1 MASPKSSE
9 PTDLGRLAAID
20 PLALEPGMIVWDR
33 FCVVGK
39 VRHSSPEWSVPVTDL
54 EREFGRPPHHRCT
67 LAYLPVDERHRERIR
82 RAVVADEQVQ
92 PRVRATIELARG
104 MALVH
109 EPVEGE
115 HVGAQLP
122 ARESRALTLALSGLL
137 ARLHEANVRGID
149 LRSGDL
155 RQSEGQFRLDGFHH
169 LTGAGTA
176 EQDLEGVVALLRR
189 VAGLHVGSLLEP
201 MPRSAG
207 ELWGRARM
215 LAQEDHAPLTTP
227 LSQHPPFVGR
237 ERARR
242 ALEKAFA
249 DAKIARSSVG
259 LVCGAQGLGKSRL
272 LEEFASWLRA
282 EERALVVH
290 GEYLRGC
297 GESRAGLMGALG
309 MLPKV
314 LASCEAELTERV
326 RERLSR
332 RIGAHASVLASYAPA
347 LVELLS
353 DPTAHALEGPGE
365 SGLGLGM
372 GLGLNFEFEEGFAR
386 HAVAVAD
393 AIRCVG
399 SQERP
404 LVILLDNLQFA
415 DRGSIAVLRRLLIED
430 RSHHTMIV
438 AGLCGQA
445 PAGLSDTSDDSNW
458 NPLRDPQLLLRRIV
472 LEPFEVAEL
481 ERLIVAGLPGP
492 VERPHELAEALF
504 EGSRGNPLVAWATL
518 QSWIDRDVLVRP
530 GAEPWTLRKRKLG
543 GTSPRRVFGER
554 VDQAGLDERWLALL
568 AAAAGGHVD
577 EAWFQRVSGW
587 EPRRVATAVEGLERR
602 GLMGKAGEAS
612 LRFPH
617 DMVRELVI
625 ERTPAGD
632 VRRAHAAIA
641 SWLASLGPRVSPA
654 RLAYHTDCALGQDSQ
669 GDAKLAEMHLA
680 AGREMLGV
688 FDLERSGWHFT
699 RALIE
704 RGKGSGRLAA
714 VEGAADVALLGD
726 KVEEAAQLYAEAVIE
741 TEDPLVASRIAAK
754 AVHGL
759 FRKSAAGEAATIGR
773 LALARADQ
781 PLPDRGVR
789 LRVATLKAKLARL
802 VRSTSREGE
811 LGSTQLREQLC
822 WLYSRMAVV
831 LAMPEPKTAE
841 LCLLRALEHARD
853 LDSAAASSVHA
864 MHGAQLAMRGDT
876 EQAQQALRRAV
887 ELAIT
892 ARSDWAL
899 ALAQHLRGH
908 LVELATGEYLGG
920 LASLDEA
927 VAHFRRTGDLSIA
940 VSSLFFKAVYG
951 RNCEPIQV
959 VHGWLDEATAL
970 NEVQGD
976 TVVDLAIE
984 ALRLYL
990 RARTGAR
997 NVVEGA
1003 ASLSV
1008 RAAARQPV
1016 SFEGY
1021 LPHAYL
1027 ALALL
1032 EVGEQARA
1040 REQIDLASRPGDRG
1054 GLAMSAQLG
1063 EHAPEFAHDLTAA
1076 TVLVLLRT
1084 QASAEDRR
1092 RLEDGF
1098 RRLDRA
1104 ARQSPRLAALAQLA
1118 RMRHAMNQ
1126 GRRERAR
1133 AAAASLIAGL
1143 GHHGQVHLALEAHR
1157 TLGELLRGSDVLA
1170 AREHVR
1176 LAQELAEQLG
1186 LEQARERERERER
1199 AAEEQDIP
1207 RARGRDRSSRRHSS
1221 AYLRAVA
1228 RNELVDVGELLEG
1241 SRQVLLDTVGNVAWI
1256 YLRAQPELRV
1266 HGEQVEVQ
1274 TLLVHLALC
1283 ARDSVN
1289 TPQQLRA
1296 VGTLE
1301 DLDAERA
1308 ATIPGASPGRWG
1320 KIAVSVLGAPANVGV
1335 TGGISACRQSATRLG
1350 GFLEVEQT
1358 DELLTLS
1365 VYLPPE
1371 RTGSSASMV
1380 TREVQAGPSSVY
1392 VLHPDPLIRETLTG
1406 AISRLGHPC
1415 ESSSPNDVDFREL
1428 PEVDVLFV
1436 DGETLRDYAKLLPP
1450 EPTLVE
1456 IVSRGLRRASEYPS
1470 LRVPFALGELRKFLQ
1485 SDD

>member
-1 MASPKSSE
+1 MATPKSSE
-9 PTDLGRLAAID
+9 PTDMGRLSTID
-20 PLALEPGMIVWDR
+20 PLTLEPGMIVWDR

-39 VRHSSPEWSVPVTDL
+39 VRHASPLWYVPVTDL
-54 EREFGRPPHHRCT
+54 AREYGRPPHHRVT
-67 LAYLPVDERHRERIR
+67 LAYLPVDDRHRERIR

-92 PRVRATIELARG
+92 PRVRATIDLARG

-122 ARESRALTLALSGLL
+122 ARESRTLTLALSGLL
-137 ARLHEANVRGID
+137 TRLHEANVRGID

-189 VAGLHVGSLLEP
+189 VAGAHVGSLLEP

-207 ELWGRARM
+207 ELWGRARI
-215 LAQEDHAPLTTP
+215 LAQEDHTQLATP

-242 ALEKAFA
+242 TLEKAFA

-309 MLPKV
+309 GLPKA
-314 LASCEAELTERV
+314 LASCEPELTERV
-326 RERLSR
+326 RERLAR
-332 RIGAHASVLASYAPA
+332 RVGAHAGVLASYAPGFA
-347 LVELLS
+347 ELLAEPADE
-353 DPTAHALEGPGE
+353 DPFAELP
-365 SGLGLGM
+365 
-372 GLGLNFEFEEGFAR
+372 NFEFEEGFAR
-386 HAVAVAD
+386 HAVAVAE
-393 AIRCVG
+393 AIRCIG

-415 DRGSIAVLRRLLIED
+415 DRGSIAVLRRLLVED

-445 PAGLSDTSDDSNW
+445 PTGLADASDDSNW

-472 LEPFEVAEL
+472 LDPFELAEL
-481 ERLIVAGLPGP
+481 ERLLLAGLPGP

-518 QSWIDRDVLVRP
+518 QSWIDRNVLVRP
-530 GAEPWTLRKRKLG
+530 GAEPWTLRKRMLG

-602 GLMGKAGEAS
+602 GLMGRAGEAS

-617 DMVRELVI
+617 DMVRELVV

-654 RLAYHTDCALGQDSQ
+654 RLAYHTDCALGQDSH
-669 GDAKLAEMHLA
+669 GDAQLAEMHLA

-704 RGKGSGRLAA
+704 RGKGTGRLAA

-741 TEDPLVASRIAAK
+741 TDDPLVASRIAAK

-781 PLPDRGVR
+781 PLPDGGVR
-789 LRVATLKAKLARL
+789 LRVAKLQAQLRL
-802 VRSTSREGE
+802 RFE
-811 LGSTQLREQLC
+811 LRQAEHALMSSQLREQLC

-831 LAMPEPKTAE
+831 LTVPEPSTAE
-841 LCLLRALEHARD
+841 LCLLRALHHARG
-853 LDSAAASSVHA
+853 LESAAAASVHA
-864 MHGAQLAMRGDT
+864 MHGASLAMGGHTQR
-876 EQAQQALRRAV
+876 AQQALRRAV
-887 ELAIT
+887 ELAMKV
-892 ARSDWAL
+892 RSDWAL

-908 LVELATGEYLGG
+908 LVELPTGEYLGG

-927 VAHFRRTGDLSIA
+927 VSHFRRTGDLSIA

-951 RNCEPIQV
+951 RDREPIQV
-959 VHGWLDEATAL
+959 LHGWLDEATAL

-997 NVVEGA
+997 NVVEAA

-1008 RAAARQPV
+1008 RAAARSPV

-1040 REQIDLASRPGDRG
+1040 REQIEQSVRARIGD
-1054 GLAMSAQLG
+1054 
-1063 EHAPEFAHDLTAA
+1063 HAPEFAHDLTAA
-1076 TVLVLLRT
+1076 TVLVLVRT
-1084 QASAEDRR
+1084 QASPEDRG
-1092 RLEDGF
+1092 RLEDGI
-1098 RRLDRA
+1098 RTLEKAGRH
-1104 ARQSPRLAALAQLA
+1104 SPRLAALAQLA
-1118 RMRHAMNQ
+1118 RMRHAMSQ
-1126 GRRERAR
+1126 ARRERAR

-1143 GHHGQVHLALEAHR
+1143 GQHGQIHLALEAHR

-1176 LAQELAEQLG
+1176 LAQELAEKLG

-1199 AAEEQDIP
+1199 AVEEQDIP
-1207 RARGRDRSSRRHSS
+1207 RARTRDRSSRRHSN

-1228 RNELVDVGELLEG
+1228 RNEVVEVGELLES
-1241 SRQVLLDTVGNVAWI
+1241 SRQVLLDTVGSVSWI

-1283 ARDSVN
+1283 ARDSVSE
-1289 TPQQLRA
+1289 PEQLRA

-1308 ATIPGASPGRWG
+1308 ATIPGASAGRWG
-1320 KIAVSVLGAPANVGV
+1320 KIAVTVLGAPANLGV
-1335 TGGISACRQSATRLG
+1335 TGGVSACRQSATRLG

-1358 DELLTLS
+1358 EELLTLS

-1380 TREVQAGPSSVY
+1380 AREVEPGPSGVY
-1392 VLHPDPLIRETLTG
+1392 VLHPDPLIRETLVG
-1406 AISRLGHPC
+1406 AITRLGHPC
-1415 ESSSPNDVDFREL
+1415 ESGSPNDVDFREL

-1436 DGETLRDYAKLLPP
+1436 DGETLHDYAKQLPH
-1450 EPTLVE
+1450 EPTTVE
-1456 IVSRGLRRASEYPS
+1456 IVSRGLRRASEFPS
-1470 LRVPFALGELRKFLQ
+1470 LRVPFALGELKKYLDR
-1485 SDD
+1485 DD

>member
-1 MASPKSSE
+1 MATPKSSE
-9 PTDLGRLAAID
+9 PKDLGRLSTID
-20 PLALEPGMIVWDR
+20 PLALEPGMIVWNR

-39 VRHSSPEWSVPVTDL
+39 VRHASPQWSVPVTDL
-54 EREFGRPPHHRCT
+54 DREYGRPPHHRVT

-92 PRVRATIELARG
+92 PRVRATIDLARG

-115 HVGAQLP
+115 HLGAQLP
-122 ARESRALTLALSGLL
+122 ARESRALTLALAGLL
-137 ARLHEANVRGID
+137 ARLHEANVRGVD
-149 LRSGDL
+149 LRIGDL
-155 RQSEGQFRLDGFHH
+155 RQGEGQFRLDGFHH

-176 EQDLEGVVALLRR
+176 EQDLEGVITLLRR
-189 VAGLHVGSLLEP
+189 VTGSHVGSLLEP
-201 MPRSAG
+201 VPRSAG
-207 ELWGRARM
+207 ELWSRARM
-215 LAQEDHAPLTTP
+215 LAEDHGPLVTP

-249 DAKIARSSVG
+249 DAKIARSSMG
-259 LVCGAQGLGKSRL
+259 LICGAQGLGKSRL

-282 EERALVVH
+282 EDRALVVH

-297 GESRAGLMGALG
+297 GESRAGLMGALSA
-309 MLPKV
+309 LPKLV
-314 LASCEAELTERV
+314 SGCGPDFTERV
-326 RERLSR
+326 RERLAR
-332 RIGAHASVLASYAPA
+332 RIGANAGVLASYAPGFA
-347 LVELLS
+347 ELL
-353 DPTAHALEGPGE
+353 GE
-365 SGLGLGM
+365 LSSSGTTDGASEPP
-372 GLGLNFEFEEGFAR
+372 NFEVEEGFAR

-430 RSHHTMIV
+430 RSHHTMV
-438 AGLCGQA
+438 VTGLCGQA
-445 PAGLSDTSDDSNW
+445 PTGLAEAPDEGNW
-458 NPLRDPQLLLRRIV
+458 NPQRDPQLLLRRFV
-472 LEPFEVAEL
+472 LEPFEVTEL
-481 ERLIVAGLPGP
+481 ERLIIAGLPGP
-492 VERPHELAEALF
+492 VERPHEVAQALF
-504 EGSRGNPLVAWATL
+504 ESSHGNPLVAWATL
-518 QSWIDRDVLVRP
+518 QSWIDREVLTRTQS
-530 GAEPWTLRKRKLG
+530 EPWMLRKRKLA

-554 VDQAGLDERWLALL
+554 VDGAGLDERWLALL

-587 EPRRVATAVEGLERR
+587 EPRRVAAAVEALERR
-602 GLMGKAGEAS
+602 GLMGRAGEAS

-625 ERTPAGD
+625 ERTAAGD

-654 RLAYHTDCALGQDSQ
+654 RLAYHTDCALGQDSHRDTQ
-669 GDAKLAEMHLA
+669 LAEMHLA

-704 RGKGSGRLAA
+704 RGKGTGRLAA

-726 KVEEAAQLYAEAVIE
+726 KYEEAAQLYAEAVVE
-741 TEDPLVASRIAAK
+741 SNDPLVASRIAAK

-781 PLPDRGVR
+781 PLPDGGMR
-789 LRVATLKAKLARL
+789 LRVAGWQAKLRL
-802 VRSTSREGE
+802 RFEAAEREGE
-811 LGSTQLREQLC
+811 LATTQLREQLC

-831 LAMPEPKTAE
+831 LALPEPRTAE
-841 LCLLRALEHARD
+841 LCLLRALHHAD
-853 LDSAAASSVHA
+853 SLDSAAAASVHA
-864 MHGAQLAMRGDT
+864 MHGAQLAVRGRVD
-876 EQAQQALRRAV
+876 QAKQALRGALDLAV
-887 ELAIT
+887 KV
-892 ARSDWAL
+892 RSDWAV

-908 LVELATGEYLGG
+908 LVELPTGEYLVG

-940 VSSLFFKAVYG
+940 VSSLFFKALYG

-990 RARTGAR
+990 RARAGAR
-997 NVVEGA
+997 NVVEAA
-1003 ASLSV
+1003 ASLTV
-1008 RAAARQPV
+1008 RAAARHPV
-1016 SFEGY
+1016 SYEGC

-1032 EVGEQARA
+1032 EVGEHARA
-1040 REQIDLASRPGDRG
+1040 REQIDLGHLLVFERG
-1054 GLAMSAQLG
+1054 LVG
-1063 EHAPEFAHDLTAA
+1063 ERAPEFAHDLTVA
-1076 TVLVLLRT
+1076 TVMVLVRT

-1092 RLEDGF
+1092 RLEDGI
-1098 RRLDRA
+1098 RRLEKA
-1104 ARQSPRLAALAQLA
+1104 GRQSPRLAAMALLA
-1118 RMRHAMNQ
+1118 RMRNGMGQA
-1126 GRRERAR
+1126 RRDRAR
-1133 AAAASLIAGL
+1133 AAAASVITGL
-1143 GHHGQVHLALEAHR
+1143 GQHGQVHLALEAHR

-1176 LAQELAEQLG
+1176 LAQELAEKLG

-1199 AAEEQDIP
+1199 AAEEQDVP
-1207 RARGRDRSSRRHSS
+1207 RARRHDRSSRRHSN
-1221 AYLRAVA
+1221 AYLRALA
-1228 RNELVDVGELLEG
+1228 RTELVDVGELLEN
-1241 SRQVLLDTVGNVAWI
+1241 SRQVLLDTVGGVSWI
-1256 YLRAQPELRV
+1256 YLRSQPELRV
-1266 HGEQVEVQ
+1266 HGEQVEIQ
-1274 TLLVHLALC
+1274 SLLVHLALC
-1283 ARDSVN
+1283 ARDSVIA
-1289 TPQQLRA
+1289 PQQLRA
-1296 VGTLE
+1296 VGSLE
-1301 DLDAERA
+1301 DLEPERA

-1320 KIAVSVLGAPANVGV
+1320 KIAVSVVGTATTVGV

-1358 DELLTLS
+1358 EELLTLS

-1371 RTGSSASMV
+1371 RTGSSASMI
-1380 TREVQAGPSSVY
+1380 TRAVQAGPNSVY
-1392 VLHPDPLIRETLTG
+1392 VLHPDSKVRETLVG
-1406 AISRLGHPC
+1406 SISRLGHPC
-1415 ESSSPNDVDFREL
+1415 DSGAPDEVDFRKL

-1436 DGETLRDYAKLLPP
+1436 DSETLHDYAKQLPR
-1450 EPTLVE
+1450 EPKTVE
-1456 IVSRGLRRASEYPS
+1456 VVSRGLRRASEYPS
-1470 LRVPFALGELRKFLQ
+1470 LRVPFALGELRKFLDK
-1485 SDD
+1485 DD

>member
-1 MASPKSSE
+1 MATPKSSE
-9 PTDLGRLAAID
+9 PTDLGRLSTID
-20 PLALEPGMIVWDR
+20 PLAIEPGMIIWDR

-39 VRHSSPEWSVPVTDL
+39 VHHASPLWTVPVTDL
-54 EREFGRPPHHRCT
+54 DREYGRPPHHRVT
-67 LAYLPVDERHRERIR
+67 LAYLPVDERHRERVR
-82 RAVVADEQVQ
+82 RAVVADEHVQ
-92 PRVRATIELARG
+92 PRVRATIDLARG

-109 EPVEGE
+109 EPVDGE
-115 HVGAQLP
+115 HLGAQLP
-122 ARESRALTLALSGLL
+122 ARESRALTLALAGLL

-149 LRSGDL
+149 LRTGDL
-155 RQSEGQFRLDGFHH
+155 RQSEGQFRLHGFHH

-176 EQDLEGVVALLRR
+176 EQDVEGVVALLRR
-189 VAGLHVGSLLEP
+189 VAGPHVGNLLEP
-201 MPRSAG
+201 MPRSAA
-207 ELWGRARM
+207 ELWSRARA
-215 LAQEDHAPLTTP
+215 LAQDHAPSSTP

-242 ALEKAFA
+242 TLEKAFA

-259 LVCGAQGLGKSRL
+259 LICGAQGLGKSRL

-282 EERALVVH
+282 EDRALVLH

-309 MLPKV
+309 GLPKA
-314 LASCEAELTERV
+314 LATCPPEVTERV
-326 RERLSR
+326 RERLAR
-332 RIGAHASVLASYAPA
+332 RIGAHAGVLASYAPGLA
-347 LVELLS
+347 ELLGDRADS
-353 DPTAHALEGPGE
+353 AEPGVE
-365 SGLGLGM
+365 PP
-372 GLGLNFEFEEGFAR
+372 NFEFEDGFAR

-399 SQERP
+399 SQDRP

-415 DRGSIAVLRRLLIED
+415 DRGSVAVLRRLLIED
-430 RSHHTMIV
+430 RSHHTTIV

-445 PAGLSDTSDDSNW
+445 PPGLAEAPDESNW
-458 NPLRDPQLLLRRIV
+458 NPQRDPQLLLRRIV
-472 LEPFEVAEL
+472 LEALDVAEL
-481 ERLIVAGLPGP
+481 ERLIIAGLPGP
-492 VERPHELAEALF
+492 VERPREVAEALF

-518 QSWIDRDVLVRP
+518 QSWIDRGVLIRNE
-530 GAEPWTLRKRKLG
+530 AEPWTLRKRKLT
-543 GTSPRRVFGER
+543 GTTPRRVFGER
-554 VDQAGLDERWLALL
+554 VEQAGLDERWLALL

-587 EPRRVATAVEGLERR
+587 DPRRVATAVEGLERR
-602 GLMGKAGEAS
+602 GLLGKAGEAS

-617 DMVRELVI
+617 ELVRELVI

-641 SWLASLGPRVSPA
+641 SWLASLGPRVSAA
-654 RLAYHTDCALGQDSQ
+654 RLAYHTDCALGQDSH
-669 GDAKLAEMHLA
+669 GDVQLAEMHLA

-704 RGKGSGRLAA
+704 RGKGGGRLAA

-726 KVEEAAQLYAEAVIE
+726 KCEEAAQLYAEAVIE
-741 TEDPLVASRIAAK
+741 TDDPLVASRIAAK

-781 PLPDRGVR
+781 PLPDRGMR
-789 LRVATLKAKLARL
+789 LRVAGIQAKLRL
-802 VRSTSREGE
+802 RFEAEREGE
-811 LGSTQLREQLC
+811 LASRQLREQLC

-831 LAMPEPKTAE
+831 LALPEPQAAE
-841 LCLLRALEHARD
+841 LCLLRALHHAD
-853 LDSAAASSVHA
+853 GLDSAAAASVHA
-864 MHGAQLAMRGDT
+864 MHGAQLAIGGRV
-876 EQAQQALRRAV
+876 EQGKQSLRRAV
-887 ELAIT
+887 DLA
-892 ARSDWAL
+892 AKVRSDWAL

-908 LVELATGEYLGG
+908 LVELPAGEYLPG

-951 RNCEPIQV
+951 RNREPIQV
-959 VHGWLDEATAL
+959 LHGWLDEATTL
-970 NEVQGD
+970 NEIQGD

-997 NVVEGA
+997 NVVEAA
-1003 ASLSV
+1003 ASLAA
-1008 RAAARQPV
+1008 RAAARSLV

-1032 EVGEQARA
+1032 EAGEQTRA
-1040 REQIDLASRPGDRG
+1040 REQIDLGH
-1054 GLAMSAQLG
+1054 LSAL
-1063 EHAPEFAHDLTAA
+1063 ERARMAEVVPEFAHDLSVA
-1076 TVLVLLRT
+1076 TVLVLVRT
-1084 QASAEDRR
+1084 QSSAEDRR
-1092 RLEDGF
+1092 RLEAGM
-1098 RRLDRA
+1098 RRLEKAGR
-1104 ARQSPRLAALAQLA
+1104 RSPRIAALAQLA
-1118 RMRHAMNQ
+1118 RMRHAMSQ

-1133 AAAASLIAGL
+1133 VAAASLIAEL
-1143 GHHGQVHLALEAHR
+1143 GSHGQVHLALEAHR

-1176 LAQELAEQLG
+1176 LAQELAEKLG

-1199 AAEEQDIP
+1199 AAEEQDVP
-1207 RARGRDRSSRRHSS
+1207 RPRGRDRSSRRHSN

-1228 RNELVDVGELLEG
+1228 RNELVDVGELLEN

-1256 YLRAQPELRV
+1256 YLRSQPELRV

-1274 TLLVHLALC
+1274 SLLVHLALC
-1283 ARDSVN
+1283 ARDSVGA
-1289 TPQQLRA
+1289 PEQLRA
-1296 VGTLE
+1296 VGSLE
-1301 DLDAERA
+1301 DVDPERA
-1308 ATIPGASPGRWG
+1308 AAIPGASPGRWG
-1320 KIAVSVLGAPANVGV
+1320 KIAVSVVGVPATVGV
-1335 TGGISACRQSATRLG
+1335 TGGISACRQYATRLG
-1350 GFLEVEQT
+1350 GFLDVEQT

-1371 RTGSSASMV
+1371 RTGSSASMI
-1380 TREVQAGPSSVY
+1380 TRAVQAGPSSVY

-1415 ESSSPNDVDFREL
+1415 ESGSPDNVDFRRL

-1436 DGETLRDYAKLLPP
+1436 DGETLHDYPKQLPR
-1450 EPTLVE
+1450 EATIVE
-1456 IVSRGLRRASEYPS
+1456 IVARGLRRASDYPM
-1470 LRVPFALGELRKFLQ
+1470 LRVPFALGELRRFLETE
-1485 SDD
+1485 SNHPNTGSGSSPD

>member
-1 MASPKSSE
+1 MATPKSSE
-9 PTDLGRLAAID
+9 PIDLGRLSTID
-20 PLALEPGMIVWDR
+20 PLVLEPGMIVWDR

-39 VRHSSPEWSVPVTDL
+39 VRHASPLWTVPVTDL
-54 EREFGRPPHHRCT
+54 AREYGRPPHHRVT

-92 PRVRATIELARG
+92 ARVRATIDLARG
-104 MALVH
+104 MALIH
-109 EPVEGE
+109 DPVDGE
-115 HVGAQLP
+115 HLGAQLP
-122 ARESRALTLALSGLL
+122 ARESRALALAIAGLL
-137 ARLHEANVRGID
+137 ARLHEAKVRGIA
-149 LRSGDL
+149 LRAGDL
-155 RQSEGQFRLDGFHH
+155 RQSEGQFRLHGFHH

-176 EQDLEGVVALLRR
+176 EQDLEGAVALLRR
-189 VAGLHVGSLLEP
+189 LAGPHVGDLLEP
-201 MPRSAG
+201 TPRSAG
-207 ELWGRARM
+207 ELWSRART
-215 LAQEDHAPLTTP
+215 LVEDQGPTATP

-259 LVCGAQGLGKSRL
+259 VVCGAQGLGKSRL
-272 LEEFASWLRA
+272 LEEFASWLRV
-282 EERALVVH
+282 EDRALVLH

-309 MLPKV
+309 G
-314 LASCEAELTERV
+314 LATSLSTYPPELTERI
-326 RERLSR
+326 RERLTR
-332 RIGAHASVLASYAPA
+332 RIGPHAGVLASYAPGLA
-347 LVELLS
+347 ELL
-353 DPTAHALEGPGE
+353 GE
-365 SGLGLGM
+365 QARELDRPEPPA
-372 GLGLNFEFEEGFAR
+372 FEFEEGFAR
-386 HAVAVAD
+386 HAVAIAD
-393 AIRCVG
+393 AIRCIG

-430 RSHHTMIV
+430 RSHHTAVV

-445 PAGLSDTSDDSNW
+445 PAGLADAPDESNW
-458 NPLRDPQLLLRRIV
+458 NPQRDPQLLLRRIV
-472 LEPFEVAEL
+472 LETLDVAEL
-481 ERLIVAGLPGP
+481 ERLIIAGLPGP
-492 VERPHELAEALF
+492 VERPHEVAEVLY

-518 QSWIDRDVLVRP
+518 QSWIDRGVLVREQ
-530 GAEPWTLRKRKLG
+530 AQPWSLHRRKLSG

-554 VDQAGLDERWLALL
+554 VEQAGLDERWLALL

-577 EAWFQRVSGW
+577 EAWFQRVSSW
-587 EPRRVATAVEGLERR
+587 EPRRVAAAVEGLERR
-602 GLMGKAGEAS
+602 GLMGKVGEAS

-617 DMVRELVI
+617 DMVRELVL

-632 VRRAHAAIA
+632 LRRAHAAIA
-641 SWLASLGPRVSPA
+641 GWLASLGPRVSPA
-654 RLAYHTDCALGQDSQ
+654 RLAYHTDCALGQDSH
-669 GDAKLAEMHLA
+669 GDAELAEMHLA

-704 RGKGSGRLAA
+704 RGKGSARLAA

-726 KVEEAAQLYAEAVIE
+726 KYEEAAQLYAEAVIE

-773 LALARADQ
+773 LALARADL
-781 PLPDRGVR
+781 PLPEGGLR
-789 LRVATLKAKLARL
+789 LRVATWEAKLRL
-802 VRSTSREGE
+802 RLGAGEREGE
-811 LGSTQLREQLC
+811 LASRQLREQLC

-831 LAMPEPKTAE
+831 LALPEPQTAE
-841 LCLLRALEHARD
+841 LCLLRALHHAEG

-864 MHGAQLAMRGDT
+864 MHGAALAIRGRV
-876 EQAQQALRRAV
+876 EPGKQALRRATD
-887 ELAIT
+887 LA
-892 ARSDWAL
+892 AKVRSDWAL
-899 ALAQHLRGH
+899 ALAAHLRGH
-908 LVELATGEYLGG
+908 IVELAAGEYLPG

-940 VSSLFFKAVYG
+940 VSSLFFKALYG
-951 RNCEPIQV
+951 RNREPIQV
-959 VHGWLDEATAL
+959 LHGWLDEATAL

-997 NVVEGA
+997 NVLEAV
-1003 ASLSV
+1003 ASLSA
-1008 RAAARQPV
+1008 RAAARHLV

-1040 REQIDLASRPGDRG
+1040 RELIDLGH
-1054 GLAMSAQLG
+1054 LSAIERARAG
-1063 EHAPEFAHDLTAA
+1063 EVMPEFAYDLSAA
-1076 TVLVLLRT
+1076 TALVLVRT
-1084 QASAEDRR
+1084 QTSADDRR
-1092 RLEDGF
+1092 RLEAEL
-1098 RRLDRA
+1098 RRLEKAGR
-1104 ARQSPRLAALAQLA
+1104 RSPRLAAMAQLV
-1118 RMRHAMNQ
+1118 RMRNAMSQ
-1126 GRRERAR
+1126 GRRDRAR
-1133 AAAASLIAGL
+1133 VAASSLIAEL
-1143 GHHGQVHLALEAHR
+1143 RQHGQTHLALEAHR

-1176 LAQELAEQLG
+1176 LASELAEKLG

-1207 RARGRDRSSRRHSS
+1207 RPRGRDRSSRRHSN

-1228 RNELVDVGELLEG
+1228 RNELVEVGEMLER
-1241 SRQVLLDTVGNVAWI
+1241 SRQVLLDTVGSVAWI

-1266 HGEQVEVQ
+1266 HGDEVEIQ
-1274 TLLVHLALC
+1274 SLLVQLALC
-1283 ARDSVN
+1283 ARDGVDE
-1289 TPQQLRA
+1289 PEQLRA
-1296 VGTLE
+1296 VGTIDE
-1301 DLDAERA
+1301 LDAERA
-1308 ATIPGASPGRWG
+1308 AAIPGASPGRWG
-1320 KIAVSVLGAPANVGV
+1320 KITVSVLGSTTGTGV
-1335 TGGISACRQSATRLG
+1335 TGGISACRQYATRLG
-1350 GFLEVEQT
+1350 GFLEVERS

-1371 RTGSSASMV
+1371 RSGSSTSMS
-1380 TREVQAGPSSVY
+1380 TRAVEVGPTSVY

-1406 AISRLGHPC
+1406 AVTRLGHPC
-1415 ESSSPNDVDFREL
+1415 EGDSPDEVDLRSL

-1436 DGETLRDYAKLLPP
+1436 DGETLHDYGRLLLGDA
-1450 EPTLVE
+1450 TLVE
-1456 IVSRGLRRASEYPS
+1456 IVSRGLRRASEYPV
-1470 LRVPFALGELRKFLQ
+1470 LRVPFALGELRGFLERE
-1485 SDD
+1485 D

>member
-9 PTDLGRLAAID
+9 PTDLGRLSTID

-39 VRHSSPEWSVPVTDL
+39 VRHASPLWNVPVTDL
-54 EREFGRPPHHRCT
+54 AREYGRPPHHRIT
-67 LAYLPVDERHRERIR
+67 LAYLPVDERHRERVR

-92 PRVRATIELARG
+92 PRVRATIDLARG

-109 EPVEGE
+109 DPVEGE

-122 ARESRALTLALSGLL
+122 ARESRALTLALAGLL
-137 ARLHEANVRGID
+137 ARLHEAKVRGIH
-149 LRSGDL
+149 LRAGDL

-189 VAGLHVGSLLEP
+189 IAGVHVGSLLEP
-201 MPRSAG
+201 MPRSAA
-207 ELWGRARM
+207 ELWGRARV
-215 LAQEDHAPLTTP
+215 LAQDDHGPLATL

-237 ERARR
+237 EQARR
-242 ALEKAFA
+242 VLEKAFA
-249 DAKIARSSVG
+249 EAKIARSSVSV
-259 LVCGAQGLGKSRL
+259 VCGSQGLGKSRL
-272 LEEFASWLRA
+272 LQEFASWLRA

-309 MLPKV
+309 SLPKA
-314 LASCEAELTERV
+314 LASCEPELSERV
-326 RERLSR
+326 RERLAR
-332 RIGAHASVLASYAPA
+332 RVGAHASVVASYAPGFA
-347 LVELLS
+347 ELLAEPS
-353 DPTAHALEGPGE
+353 ADEDLAELP
-365 SGLGLGM
+365 
-372 GLGLNFEFEEGFAR
+372 NFEFEEGFAR

-393 AIRCVG
+393 AIRCIG
-399 SQERP
+399 AQERP

-438 AGLCGQA
+438 AALHGHA
-445 PAGLSDTSDDSNW
+445 PAGLAEGSDDSNW

-481 ERLIVAGLPGP
+481 ERLIIAGLPGP
-492 VERPHELAEALF
+492 VERPRELAEALF
-504 EGSRGNPLVAWATL
+504 ESSRGNPLVAWATL

-530 GAEPWTLRKRKLG
+530 GAEPWTLRKRKLAG
-543 GTSPRRVFGER
+543 TTSPRRVFGER

-568 AAAAGGHVD
+568 AATAGGHVD

-654 RLAYHTDCALGQDSQ
+654 RLAYHTDCALGQDSHD
-669 GDAKLAEMHLA
+669 DAQLAEMHLA

-704 RGKGSGRLAA
+704 RGRGGGRLAA

-741 TEDPLVASRIAAK
+741 TDDPLVASRIAAK

-759 FRKSAAGEAATIGR
+759 FRKSAASEAATIGR

-781 PLPDRGVR
+781 PLPDRGLRRRAAISTAKLR
-789 LRVATLKAKLARL
+789 LRFAADQRD
-802 VRSTSREGE
+802 GE

-831 LAMPEPKTAE
+831 LAVPEPQTAE
-841 LCLLRALEHARD
+841 LCLLRALHHARG
-853 LDSAAASSVHA
+853 LDSAAAASVHA
-864 MHGAQLAMRGDT
+864 MHGAQLAMRGRI
-876 EQAQQALRRAV
+876 EPAKAALRRAV
-887 ELAIT
+887 ELAIK

-908 LVELATGEYLGG
+908 LVELASGDYLSG

-940 VSSLFFKAVYG
+940 ISSLFFKAVYG
-951 RNCEPIQV
+951 RDREPIQV
-959 VHGWLDEATAL
+959 LHGWLDEATAL

-976 TVVDLAIE
+976 TVVDLALE

-997 NVVEGA
+997 NVVDAA

-1008 RAAARQPV
+1008 RAAARSPI

-1040 REQIDLASRPGDRG
+1040 REQIEQSMRTRP
-1054 GLAMSAQLG
+1054 S
-1063 EHAPEFAHDLTAA
+1063 EHVPEFAHDLTAA
-1076 TVLVLLRT
+1076 TVLVLIRT
-1084 QASAEDRR
+1084 QTSADDRR
-1092 RLEDGF
+1092 RIEAGI
-1098 RRLDRA
+1098 RQLDKA
-1104 ARQSPRLAALAQLA
+1104 GRQSPRLAALAQLA
-1118 RMRHAMNQ
+1118 RMRYAMSQ
-1126 GRRERAR
+1126 ARRERAR
-1133 AAAASLIAGL
+1133 AAAGSLIASL
-1143 GHHGQVHLALEAHR
+1143 GQHNQVHLALEAHR

-1176 LAQELAEQLG
+1176 LAQELEEQLG

-1207 RARGRDRSSRRHSS
+1207 RSRARDRSSRRHSN
-1221 AYLRAVA
+1221 AYLRALA

-1283 ARDSVN
+1283 ARDSVSE
-1289 TPQQLRA
+1289 PEQLRA

-1301 DLDAERA
+1301 DLDADKA
-1308 ATIPGASPGRWG
+1308 AAIPGASPGRWG
-1320 KIAVSVLGAPANVGV
+1320 KIAVSVLGKSANVGV
-1335 TGGISACRQSATRLG
+1335 TGGVSACRQSATRLG
-1350 GFLEVEQT
+1350 GFLEVEPS

-1371 RTGSSASMV
+1371 RTGSSASMAKSELMV
-1380 TREVQAGPSSVY
+1380 GPSSVF

-1406 AISRLGHPC
+1406 AITRLGHPC
-1415 ESSSPNDVDFREL
+1415 ESAAPNDVDFREL

-1436 DGETLRDYAKLLPP
+1436 DGETLHDYAKQLPI
-1450 EPTLVE
+1450 EPITVE
-1456 IVSRGLRRASEYPS
+1456 IVSRGLQRASDYPS
-1470 LRVPFALGELRKFLQ
+1470 LRVPFALGELRKFL
-1485 SDD
+1485 DRDE